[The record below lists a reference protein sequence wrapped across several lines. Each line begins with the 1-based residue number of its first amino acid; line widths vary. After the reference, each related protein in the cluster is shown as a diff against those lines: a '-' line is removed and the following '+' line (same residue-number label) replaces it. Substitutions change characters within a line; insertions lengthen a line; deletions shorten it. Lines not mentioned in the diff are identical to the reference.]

1 MFARKTGIRLIIRNT
16 GHDFLGRSVGWGS
29 LVINVHTFKETT
41 FMDNW
46 NGPGDYR
53 DSAVTVGAGVQ
64 GRELL
69 RLAHAQK
76 PPLAV
81 VVGECP
87 VRCLPR
93 DKQEHDAN
101 IHIRPLV

>member
-1 MFARKTGIRLIIRNT
+1 MIIAKTHAHIRTGVLFAKNNGLRLVLRNT

-29 LVINVHTFKETT
+29 LVINVHSFKEVT
-41 FMDNW
+41 FTDKW
-46 NGPGDYR
+46 DGPGDYKG
-53 DSAVTVGAGVQ
+53 SAVTVGAGVQ

-87 VRCLPR
+87 VR
-93 DKQEHDAN
+93 
-101 IHIRPLV
+101 

>member
-1 MFARKTGIRLIIRNT
+1 
-16 GHDFLGRSVGWGS
+16 
-29 LVINVHTFKETT
+29 
-41 FMDNW
+41 
-46 NGPGDYR
+46 
-53 DSAVTVGAGVQ
+53 VQ

-87 VRCLPR
+87 VRCLP
-93 DKQEHDAN
+93 
-101 IHIRPLV
+101 